1 MTTASFLVL
10 AVAAALFAARLYI
23 GPTLADRANA
33 LNGLLTAG
41 AAAVV
46 AHAVDTGSD
55 VFLPVVVVLALVG
68 FVGTAMI
75 ARYIED
81 RGRR

>member
-1 MTTASFLVL
+1 MTTASLVVL
-10 AVAAALFAARLYI
+10 ALAAALFAARLYA

-33 LNGLLTAG
+33 VSGMLTVG
-41 AAAVV
+41 AAAIVV
-46 AHAVDTGSD
+46 RAVDTGD
-55 VFLPVVVVLALVG
+55 DAFLPVVVVIALVG
-68 FVGTAMI
+68 FVGTAMV